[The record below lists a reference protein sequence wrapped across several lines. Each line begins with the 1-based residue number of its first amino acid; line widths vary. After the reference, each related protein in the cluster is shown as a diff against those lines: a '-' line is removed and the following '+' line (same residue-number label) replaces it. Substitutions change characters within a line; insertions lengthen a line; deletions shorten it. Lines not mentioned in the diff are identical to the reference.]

1 MERRKG
7 EDRRQV
13 HVFVSED
20 RRDGP
25 FERRDDETRRRE
37 REREREKIE
46 RIRAFKHKD
55 KAPLPARPMITKKRM
70 MVVGIVLL
78 VLVAA
83 VLLMK

>member
-25 FERRDDETRRRE
+25 FERRDDETR
-37 REREREKIE
+37 EREREKIE
-46 RIRAFKHKD
+46 RIRAYKQKD
-55 KAPLPARPMITKKRM
+55 KAPLPTRPMITKKRM
-70 MVVGIVLL
+70 IVVGIVLL
-78 VLVAA
+78 AWVAA
-83 VLLMK
+83 MLLVK